1 MKPLLLKQPLPELLE
16 IGSVSNPGATVIAG
30 TPNVGVASIFGEP
43 TDNLNCGVFSCTRGS
58 FVMEYPFAEHA
69 TVWEGSATLTNER
82 TGESVQYQAGDSG
95 SSRRVPRCAGTSP
108 RIASSNTISPS
119 SKADAVMPPRPA
131 EGERLSLTPAQ

>member
-30 TPNVGVASIFGEP
+30 TPTVGVASIFGEP

-82 TGESVQYQAGDSG
+82 TGESMQYQAGDS
-95 SSRRVPRCAGTSP
+95 RFVEKGTPVRWDITSD
-108 RIASSNTISPS
+108 RFVKHYLAI
-119 SKADAVMPPRPA
+119 V
-131 EGERLSLTPAQ
+131 EG

>member
-1 MKPLLLKQPLPELLE
+1 MIVNNVKLVLE
-16 IGSVSNPGATVIAG
+16 IGSVSNLGATVIAG

-82 TGESVQYQAGDSG
+82 TGESVQYQDARANQQGAG
-95 SSRRVPRCAGTSP
+95 
-108 RIASSNTISPS
+108 
-119 SKADAVMPPRPA
+119 
-131 EGERLSLTPAQ
+131 EG